1 MSSPAYHRPL
11 NWLIRIWSLLTLIL
25 ITAGALTAGNHAG
38 LSIPDWPLA
47 YGKLVPP
54 FIGGIRYE
62 YTHRVIATL
71 VGCISIVVAIWLER
85 TDPRG
90 WMRRLGWIGVGG
102 VILQGI
108 LGGLTV
114 LMYQPPWI
122 TAAHASVAQLF
133 FLLTVG
139 LAVFTGRGW
148 LADIPQCEDLA
159 QPSLFSLG
167 ISLTAAIWIQII
179 LGAAYRHDAL
189 GVTPHMLGA
198 VVVTGLA
205 IWLAGRMLAQHG
217 EVTALR
223 QPAWGLLLL
232 LLVQVGLGIWT
243 YFVKL
248 ATQQAPQPPPA
259 RIALATLHLVC
270 GSLLLGLA
278 FWITLRLRRYV
289 QVNPWI
295 SLQQH
300 KERSL
305 ARVGL
310 VTGATEEKP

>member
-11 NWLIRIWSLLTLIL
+11 NWLIRIWSFLTLIL

-71 VGCISIVVAIWLER
+71 VGCISIVVAIWLQR
-85 TDPRG
+85 TDPRR
-90 WMRRLGWIGVGG
+90 WIRILGWVGVGG

-133 FLLTVG
+133 FLLTLS
-139 LAVFTGRGW
+139 LAVFTSRSW
-148 LADIPQCEDLA
+148 LTEVPVREDLA
-159 QPSLFSLG
+159 QPSSFSLG
-167 ISLTAAIWIQII
+167 IGLTAAIWAQIM

-189 GVTPHMLGA
+189 GVVPHMLGA
-198 VVVTGLA
+198 VVVSVLA
-205 IWLAGRMLAQHG
+205 IWLAARMLARHG
-217 EVTALR
+217 EVAALR
-223 QPAWGLLLL
+223 RPAWWLLVL

-248 ATQQAPQPPPA
+248 ATVQAPQPPPE
-259 RIALATLHLVC
+259 RIALATLHLVG

-278 FWITLRLRRYV
+278 FWITLRLRHYLR
-289 QVNPWI
+289 VNPALR
-295 SLQQH
+295 LQQQ

-305 ARVGL
+305 A
-310 VTGATEEKP
+310 